1 MIDFISII
9 TFIFKKEE
17 NMSILEQKTFISSI
31 HPFKNL
37 TTDQIDTFVENMDI
51 VYFKENET
59 VQAQGSLPQTLFFI
73 LKGVIQEKQD
83 DEVLSIY
90 SKNEIF
96 DSISLIENY
105 SKNSFVTTEETICYT
120 LPREI
125 FINILHENQ
134 ELENYFFQSISEKLN
149 NNILHEKNKEM
160 ANIMIAKVKDAK
172 IHKAVIIDTK
182 KSIFEAA
189 NIIKKEKIPTIL
201 LKDELGEMYIVTDSD
216 FRQKVI
222 LNRMN
227 FDDEVIKIATKGL
240 IYINEEDFLFN
251 AQLIMAKHGVKRVVV
266 KNDKDE
272 IIGIL
277 DQISLSSFFAT
288 NIFSVS
294 NQIVKAETVEE
305 LKEASLSFIK
315 IIKSLNAKGVKI
327 EFISKLINQL
337 NKKLLDKLYKIL
349 APKEL
354 YEKSCLVVMGSEGRG
369 EQILKTDQDNAL
381 ILSDDCAIEE
391 NELQKFTSKFTE
403 TLVDF
408 GFPRCEGNIMV
419 SNPYWCRKKSDFKDL
434 IYSWINE
441 PTGDN
446 FMNIAIFY
454 DAVYVSGDKNLITG
468 LKEYLFK
475 ISSNSQT
482 FYALFAKVI
491 LSFDV
496 PLGFFDGFVFNSK
509 DNKHKNEIDI
519 KRGGIFIIVQGI
531 RSLSLENK
539 IFNTNTAKRIK
550 KLVEIGIIEEEF
562 AKELTMAFNFLT
574 NLKLKSNLEKLDKNI
589 EIDNYINP
597 NNLNTMEKD
606 LLKESFKIV
615 NKLKKKLE
623 FHFKL
628 NYV

>member
-1 MIDFISII
+1 
-9 TFIFKKEE
+9 
-17 NMSILEQKTFISSI
+17 MSILEQKKVISSI
-31 HPFKNL
+31 HPFQNL
-37 TTDQIDTFVENMDI
+37 TSEQLDTFVENMDI
-51 VYFKENET
+51 VYFKKNET
-59 VQAQGSLPQTLFFI
+59 VQAQGSTPQSLFFI
-73 LKGVIQEKQD
+73 LKGIIQEKQD
-83 DEVLSIY
+83 DEVFSIY

-105 SKNSFVTTEETICYT
+105 SKNSFVTAEETICYT

-125 FINILHENQ
+125 FIEILHENQ
-134 ELENYFFQSISEKLN
+134 ELENYFFQSIAEKLN
-149 NNILHEKNKEM
+149 NNILYEKNKEM

-172 IHKAVIIDTK
+172 IHKAVIVDTNI
-182 KSIFEAA
+182 SIFEAA
-189 NIIKKEKIPTIL
+189 TTIKKEKVPTIL
-201 LKDELGEMYIVTDSD
+201 LKDENGEMYIVTDSD

-222 LNRMN
+222 LNRMD
-227 FDDEVIKIATKGL
+227 FDDKIVKIATKGL
-240 IYINEEDFLFN
+240 IYINEDDFLFN
-251 AQLIMAKHGVKRVVV
+251 AQLIMAKHGIKRVVV

-294 NQIVKAETVEE
+294 NQIVKAETIDE

-337 NKKLLDKLYKIL
+337 NKKLLDKLYKVL
-349 APKEL
+349 APSEL

-381 ILSDDCAIEE
+381 ILSDDCTIDEK
-391 NELQKFTSKFTE
+391 ELQEFTTKFTE

-419 SNPYWCRKKSDFKDL
+419 SNPYWCRKESDFKDL
-434 IYSWINE
+434 IYTWINE
-441 PTGDN
+441 PNGDN

-454 DAVYVSGDKNLITG
+454 DAVCVSGNKNLITH

-475 ISSNSQT
+475 LTSNSLS
-482 FYALFAKVI
+482 FYAHFAKVI
-491 LSFDV
+491 TSFDV

-519 KRGGIFIIVQGI
+519 KRGGIFILVQGI

-539 IFNTNTAKRIK
+539 IFNTNTNKRIK
-550 KLVEIGIIEEEF
+550 KLTELGVLEEEF

-574 NLKLKSNLEKLDKNI
+574 NLKLKSNLEKLDKKSD
-589 EIDNYINP
+589 IDNYINP
-597 NNLNTMEKD
+597 DNLNTMEKD

>member
-1 MIDFISII
+1 
-9 TFIFKKEE
+9 
-17 NMSILEQKTFISSI
+17 MSILEQKAFISSI
-31 HPFKNL
+31 HPFNHL
-37 TTDQIDTFVENMDI
+37 TSDQIDDFIDNLDI
-51 VYFKENET
+51 AYYKANEI
-59 VQAQGSLPQTLFFI
+59 VQAQGSSPEFLFFI
-73 LKGVIQEKQD
+73 LKGLIQEKQE

-105 SKNSFVTTEETICYT
+105 SKNSFVTTEETICYI
-120 LPREI
+120 LPRKF
-125 FINILHENQ
+125 FIQILHENQ

-149 NNILHEKNKEM
+149 NNISHEKNKDM
-160 ANIMIAKVKDAK
+160 ANIMVAKVKDAK
-172 IHKAVIIDTK
+172 IHKAVIIDTEK
-182 KSIFEAA
+182 TIYEAA
-189 NIIKKEKIPTIL
+189 SIIKKEKVPTVL
-201 LKDELGEMYIVTDSD
+201 LKDNNQEMYIVTDSD

-222 LNRMN
+222 LNRMD
-227 FDDEVIKIATKGL
+227 FDDKVIKIASKGL
-240 IYINEEDFLFN
+240 IFVYEDDFLFN
-251 AQLIMAKHGVKRVVV
+251 AQLLMAKHGIKRVVV
-266 KNDKDE
+266 RNENEE

-288 NIFSVS
+288 NTFAVS

-349 APKEL
+349 APAEL

-381 ILSDDCAIEE
+381 ILADDCTISDEKLKE
-391 NELQKFTSKFTE
+391 FTHIFTE

-408 GFPRCEGNIMV
+408 GFPRCPGNIMV

-434 IYSWINE
+434 IFKWVNE
-441 PTGDN
+441 PSGDN

-454 DAVYVSGDKNLITG
+454 DAVCVSGDKELITK
-468 LKEYLFK
+468 LKEYLFNVCG
-475 ISSNSQT
+475 NSQQ
-482 FYALFAKVI
+482 FNSHFAKI
-491 LSFDV
+491 ITGFDV
-496 PLGFFDGFVFNSK
+496 PLGFFDGFVLNSK

-519 KRGGIFIIVQGI
+519 KKGGIFIIVQGI

-539 IFNTNTAKRIK
+539 IFNANTAKRIK
-550 KLVEIGIIEEEF
+550 KLSEKGVLEEEL

-574 NLKLKSNLEKLDKNI
+574 NLRLKSNLDKLDKKE

-606 LLKESFKIV
+606 LLKDSFKII

>member
-1 MIDFISII
+1 
-9 TFIFKKEE
+9 
-17 NMSILEQKTFISSI
+17 MSILEQKTFISSI

-51 VYFKENET
+51 VYFKENEI

-381 ILSDDCAIEE
+381 ILSDDYAIEE

>member
-1 MIDFISII
+1 
-9 TFIFKKEE
+9 
-17 NMSILEQKTFISSI
+17 MSILEQKKVISSI
-31 HPFKNL
+31 HPFQNL
-37 TTDQIDTFVENMDI
+37 TSEQLDTFVENMDI
-51 VYFKENET
+51 VYFKKNET
-59 VQAQGSLPQTLFFI
+59 VQAQGSTPQSLFFI
-73 LKGVIQEKQD
+73 LKGIIQEKQD
-83 DEVLSIY
+83 DEVFSIY

-105 SKNSFVTTEETICYT
+105 SKNSFVTAEETICYT

-125 FINILHENQ
+125 FIEILHENQ
-134 ELENYFFQSISEKLN
+134 ELENYFFQSIAEKLN
-149 NNILHEKNKEM
+149 NNILYEKNKEM

-172 IHKAVIIDTK
+172 IHKAVIVDINI
-182 KSIFEAA
+182 SIFEAA
-189 NIIKKEKIPTIL
+189 TIIKKEKVPTIL
-201 LKDELGEMYIVTDSD
+201 LKDENGEMYIVTDSD

-222 LNRMN
+222 LNRMD
-227 FDDEVIKIATKGL
+227 FDDKIVKIATKGL
-240 IYINEEDFLFN
+240 IYINEDDFLFN
-251 AQLIMAKHGVKRVVV
+251 AQLIMAKHGIKRVVV

-294 NQIVKAETVEE
+294 NQIVKAETIDE

-337 NKKLLDKLYKIL
+337 NKKLLDKLYKVL
-349 APKEL
+349 APSEL

-381 ILSDDCAIEE
+381 ILSDDCTIDEK
-391 NELQKFTSKFTE
+391 ELQEFTTKFTE

-419 SNPYWCRKKSDFKDL
+419 SNPYWCRKESDFKDL
-434 IYSWINE
+434 IYTWINE
-441 PTGDN
+441 PNGDN

-454 DAVYVSGDKNLITG
+454 DAVCVSGNKNLITH

-475 ISSNSQT
+475 LTSNSLS
-482 FYALFAKVI
+482 FYAHFAKVI
-491 LSFDV
+491 TSFDV

-519 KRGGIFIIVQGI
+519 KRGGIFILVQGI

-539 IFNTNTAKRIK
+539 IFNTNTNKRIK
-550 KLVEIGIIEEEF
+550 KLTELGVLEEEF

-574 NLKLKSNLEKLDKNI
+574 NLKLKSNLEKLDKKSD
-589 EIDNYINP
+589 IDNYINP
-597 NNLNTMEKD
+597 DNLNTMEID
-606 LLKESFKIV
+606 LLKESF
-615 NKLKKKLE
+615 
-623 FHFKL
+623 
-628 NYV
+628 

>member
-1 MIDFISII
+1 
-9 TFIFKKEE
+9 
-17 NMSILEQKTFISSI
+17 MSILEQKTFLSSI
-31 HPFKNL
+31 HPFENL
-37 TTDQIDTFVENMDI
+37 IPSQLDSFVENIDI
-51 VYFKENET
+51 VYFKENEV
-59 VQAQGSLPQTLFFI
+59 VQAQGSTPTHLFFV
-73 LKGVIQEKQD
+73 LKGLVQEKQE

-105 SKNSFVTTEETICYT
+105 SKNSFVTTQETICYT
-120 LPREI
+120 LPRDI
-125 FINILHENQ
+125 FIKTLHENIT
-134 ELENYFFQSISEKLN
+134 LENFFFQSISEKLN
-149 NNILHEKNKEM
+149 NNIHHEKNKEM

-172 IHKAVIIDTK
+172 IHKAVIIDTNK
-182 KSIFEAA
+182 TIFEAA
-189 NIIKKEKIPTIL
+189 TIIKKEKVPTVL
-201 LKDELGEMYIVTDSD
+201 LKDENSEMYIVTDSD

-222 LNRMN
+222 LNRMD
-227 FDDEVIKIATKGL
+227 FDDKIVKIASKGL
-240 IYINEEDFLFN
+240 IYVNEDDFLFN
-251 AQLIMAKHGVKRVVV
+251 AQLIMAKHGLKRVVV
-266 KNDKDE
+266 KNEKEE

-288 NIFSVS
+288 NTFSVS

-327 EFISKLINQL
+327 EFITKLINQL

-349 APKEL
+349 APIEL
-354 YEKSCLVVMGSEGRG
+354 HEKSCLVVMGSEGRG

-381 ILSDDCAIEE
+381 ILADDCTISDEKLKE
-391 NELQKFTSKFTE
+391 FTHLFTE

-434 IYSWINE
+434 IFKWVNE
-441 PTGDN
+441 PSGDN

-454 DAVYVSGDKNLITG
+454 DAVCVSGDKELVTK
-468 LKEYLFK
+468 LKEYLFNV
-475 ISSNSQT
+475 SSNSQQ
-482 FYALFAKVI
+482 FNAHFAKI
-491 LSFDV
+491 ITSFDV
-496 PLGFFDGFVFNSK
+496 PLGFFDGFIFNNK
-509 DNKHKNEIDI
+509 DDKHKNEINI
-519 KRGGIFIIVQGI
+519 KKGGIFIIVQGI

-539 IFNTNTAKRIK
+539 LFNTSTEKRIK
-550 KLVEIGIIEEEF
+550 KLQEKGVIENEF
-562 AKELTMAFNFLT
+562 ANELIMAFNFLT
-574 NLKLKSNLEKLDKNI
+574 NINLKSNLEKLDKH
-589 EIDNYINP
+589 EKVDNYINP

>member
-1 MIDFISII
+1 
-9 TFIFKKEE
+9 
-17 NMSILEQKTFISSI
+17 MSILEQKAFISSI
-31 HPFKNL
+31 HPFQHL
-37 TTDQIDTFVENMDI
+37 TEDELETFVENIDI
-51 VYFKENET
+51 VYFKENEI
-59 VQAQGSLPQTLFFI
+59 VQTQGTNPSSLFFI
-73 LKGVIQEKQD
+73 LKGIIQEKQE

-90 SKNEIF
+90 SKKEIF

-105 SKNSFVTTEETICYT
+105 SKNSFVTAEETICYT

-125 FINILHENQ
+125 FIKTLHENQ
-134 ELENYFFQSISEKLN
+134 ELENYFFQSIAEKLN
-149 NNILHEKNKEM
+149 NNTLYEKNKEM
-160 ANIMIAKVKDAK
+160 ANIMIAKVKDAR
-172 IHKAVIIDTK
+172 IHKAIIIDSK

-189 NIIKKEKIPTIL
+189 TIIKKEKVPTVL
-201 LKDELGEMYIVTDSD
+201 LKDETGQMYIVTDSD

-227 FDDEVIKIATKGL
+227 FDDEVVKIATKGL
-240 IYINEEDFLFN
+240 IYIKEDDFLFN
-251 AQLIMAKHGVKRVVV
+251 AQLIMAKHGIKRVVV
-266 KNDKDE
+266 TNEKDE

-349 APKEL
+349 APIEL

-381 ILSDDCAIEE
+381 ILSDDCTIKEK
-391 NELQKFTSKFTE
+391 ELQEFTSKFTE

-419 SNPYWCRKKSDFKDL
+419 SNSYWCRKESDFKDL

-441 PTGDN
+441 PSGDN

-454 DAVYVSGDKNLITG
+454 DAVYVSGNKNLITN
-468 LKEYLFK
+468 LKEFLFK
-475 ISSNSQT
+475 ISSDSLT
-482 FYALFAKVI
+482 FFAHFAKI
-491 LSFDV
+491 INSFDV

-519 KRGGIFIIVQGI
+519 KRGGIFILVQGI

-539 IFNTNTAKRIK
+539 IFNTNTNKRIK
-550 KLVEIGIIEEEF
+550 KLTELGVFEEEF

-574 NLKLKSNLEKLDKNI
+574 TLKLKSNLEKLDKKGD
-589 EIDNYINP
+589 IDNYINP